1 MKENPSVQWFIF
13 LNKLVCLVT
22 TKDRAHAWSFLS
34 ISKIFMEVDWQEV
47 TFVRQKMIINAK

>member
-1 MKENPSVQWFIF
+1 M
-13 LNKLVCLVT
+13 LGL
-22 TKDRAHAWSFLS
+22 FLS